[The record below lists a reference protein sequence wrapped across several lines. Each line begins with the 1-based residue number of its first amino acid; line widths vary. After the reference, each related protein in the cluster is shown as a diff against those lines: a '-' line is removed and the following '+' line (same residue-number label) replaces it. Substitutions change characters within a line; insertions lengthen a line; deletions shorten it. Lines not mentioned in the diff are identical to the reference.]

1 MSVVPV
7 AWLTSS
13 SRLPDSMTWP
23 ATPAGAVTVTLR
35 EPWLPQTPVRSTLT
49 VPPDETAMT
58 LGWFAPAGPGS
69 PIGPVVPTGPV
80 FPASPLH
87 VARTSVSASA
97 AITVNGRS
105 STFLTVTSLLKL
117 ARSLARDGVS
127 QSVDY
132 MWACLIQAFHRIAQ
146 TTPPPAPILAHN
158 GMPPFLAGGGAT
170 GVCAGDRVAGGGFT
184 TT

>member
-1 MSVVPV
+1 MSF
-7 AWLTSS
+7 
-13 SRLPDSMTWP
+13 
-23 ATPAGAVTVTLR
+23 
-35 EPWLPQTPVRSTLT
+35 
-49 VPPDETAMT
+49 
-58 LGWFAPAGPGS
+58 GWFAPAGPGS
-69 PIGPVVPTGPV
+69 PIGPVVPAGPV

-87 VARTSVSASA
+87 IARTSVRASA
-97 AITVNGRS
+97 AITGSGRS

-146 TTPPPAPILAHN
+146 TTPPPAPILTHN
-158 GMPPFLAGGGAT
+158 GMPPLLAGEGAM
-170 GVCAGDRVAGGGFT
+170 GICAGDRGVAGGAFT